1 MRETFW
7 EEGTS
12 ISASCLGYWG
22 WTGRMLSWEVR
33 ADVFS
38 GEMLQCGQG

>member
-12 ISASCLGYWG
+12 ISVSCLGCAG
-22 WTGRMLSWEVR
+22 MLSGEVG
-33 ADVFS
+33 ADVFP
-38 GEMLQCGQG
+38 GEMLQCCQG